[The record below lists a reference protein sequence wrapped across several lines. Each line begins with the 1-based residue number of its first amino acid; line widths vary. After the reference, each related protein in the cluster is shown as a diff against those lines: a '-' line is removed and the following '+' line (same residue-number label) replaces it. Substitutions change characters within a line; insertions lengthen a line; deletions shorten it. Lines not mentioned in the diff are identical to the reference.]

1 MSISRGLAAL
11 IFIFIFHTSLFSQ
24 YLYKDE
30 VVNNPKFNTAVNKLG
45 SELYEKTGISLR
57 LIMLR
62 DLPNEMNIVQY
73 QEKVI
78 QEFSGPTIL
87 LTFAELNGKVD
98 IMANEPSLYEY
109 FKKKQV
115 LSPVASTAQAIAMA
129 IFFADDVEDFQD
141 LLKYSGGTI
150 LPLLANK
157 TKAGKHV
164 GKYSAAM
171 YNGYLDIGEQI
182 AKSKD
187 VSLSMATGDS
197 SENIIF
203 GIKIIF
209 YSIILLAIF
218 MIVKNKFFLK
228 GKEVEV

>member
-1 MSISRGLAAL
+1 M
-11 IFIFIFHTSLFSQ
+11 
-24 YLYKDE
+24 
-30 VVNNPKFNTAVNKLG
+30 NKLG

>member
-1 MSISRGLAAL
+1 
-11 IFIFIFHTSLFSQ
+11 
-24 YLYKDE
+24 
-30 VVNNPKFNTAVNKLG
+30 
-45 SELYEKTGISLR
+45 
-57 LIMLR
+57 
-62 DLPNEMNIVQY
+62 
-73 QEKVI
+73 
-78 QEFSGPTIL
+78 
-87 LTFAELNGKVD
+87 
-98 IMANEPSLYEY
+98 
-109 FKKKQV
+109 
-115 LSPVASTAQAIAMA
+115 MA

-218 MIVKNKFFLK
+218 MIVKNRFFLK
-228 GKEVEV
+228 GKEIEV